1 MLKNMAVL
9 LLLLFVMGCA
19 TMPAMPDTETTLRN
33 MYNISSSGVSQFDGT
48 KYIRI
53 SNMACTTEVM
63 FALYQ
68 DTAKSKKGIVLLQAG
83 SNSITNIGNG
93 KSLHIKLDGKTYS
106 FSSNDAV
113 TEYATVPIAYGGTF
127 NYSHKTFVIPE
138 AIVRKAAASE
148 EFLAK
153 LYLLNNT
160 YIEGKCSPITLQEA
174 KEINNQINKQ
184 YNVNITQEYIDT
196 VNKYSAIEGFREFV
210 KMMDSTS
217 W

>member
-1 MLKNMAVL
+1 MLKNTAVL
-9 LLLLFVMGCA
+9 LLLLSLMGCA
-19 TMPAMPDTETTLRN
+19 TMPDTETTLRS
-33 MYNISSSGVSQFDGT
+33 MYNISSSGESQFDGT

-53 SNMACTTEVM
+53 RNMLCTTEVM

-93 KSLHIKLDGKTYS
+93 KSLHIKLDGKIYS

-113 TEYATVPIAYGGTF
+113 TEYDTIPIAYGGTF

-138 AIVRKAAASE
+138 AIVREAASSE

-160 YIEGKCSPITLQEA
+160 FIEGKCSPVSLQEA
-174 KEINNQINKQ
+174 KEINKQINKQ

-196 VNKYSAIEGFREFV
+196 VNKYSALNGFRDFV
-210 KMMDSTS
+210 KMMDSTV